1 MTIKDFAML
10 FLTLDEMKFS
20 EVRRSGGIYGSLSKE
35 QFCLMLFLS
44 LRVHRASNDQVRYFV
59 NVNELKELAG
69 WGYIIVSNAK
79 AAVFYQLSDK
89 GRLVIEGLINR
100 ILANVTELDKRMNF
114 INFDKSE

>member
-20 EVRRSGGIYGSLSKE
+20 EVKKSSVYGSLSKE

-59 NVNELKELAG
+59 NLNELKELVG

-89 GRLVIEGLINR
+89 GRLAIEGLINR
-100 ILANVTELDKRMNF
+100 VLTNVTELDKRMNF
-114 INFDKSE
+114 INFDK